1 MFSVNKIT
9 LSDFIAHKIF
19 LYDGDSL
26 TEMDITFSASKGR
39 PKAAKF
45 QPKTALVRF
54 EFMELLF
61 RLALKRYF
69 ESILLNLTLNSER
82 SKFRSSSNR
91 KAIQSKHNP

>member
-1 MFSVNKIT
+1 MVRKETFKYYSALGRTEYMFTVNKIT

-19 LYDGDSL
+19 LYDGDHL
-26 TEMDITFSASKGR
+26 TEMDITFSTVKGR

-45 QPKTALVRF
+45 QPRTALVRF

-69 ESILLNLTLNSER
+69 ESIYG
-82 SKFRSSSNR
+82 F
-91 KAIQSKHNP
+91 